1 MKKYFG
7 FTILLFFTTN
17 LFAFHS
23 KDSILYCPKS
33 PFLQD
38 FMERK
43 GTVYPIFIH
52 ANSFLKPTD
61 SSHIQKPQILLKNAN
76 SIFITFAGSARIY
89 QLIGERTSDYVF
101 ERIDKS
107 PNLNFNIG
115 AYYFFYKEE
124 LYSYSGYGFW
134 KNNGIMKI
142 FNQKDQEWDIIAM
155 QKEIYPQ
162 LFPFG
167 NSWIDEKKG
176 RLYVPYQSKINA
188 GIIGNEHITGVIDR
202 DAHVLDLQK
211 WEWKETGKVTNDFF
225 SLFNKT
231 SFLVNTPRG
240 QLFGGQNGVFLADHN
255 KNEILQNTT
264 QGLIQYMIQ
273 IRSDDATYFYNDH
286 IYHYNPT
293 NGAYDSINID
303 FKVFT
308 PTSMKVTETNSGV
321 FLWAISL
328 MFPLFFVGYL
338 YWERNNQSP
347 LPRSVNSI
355 PTKPF
360 QINFTDPEKS
370 LLSLLLA
377 KTKTGK
383 RASVAEVNYVLGLK
397 DKQTGMQKKV
407 RSDIFNSIQEKY
419 MFLDNKI
426 ASPIKIYKSDSDK
439 RFLEFALE
447 PSCLEIIE
455 NHIA

>member
-1 MKKYFG
+1 
-7 FTILLFFTTN
+7 
-17 LFAFHS
+17 
-23 KDSILYCPKS
+23 
-33 PFLQD
+33 
-38 FMERK
+38 
-43 GTVYPIFIH
+43 
-52 ANSFLKPTD
+52 
-61 SSHIQKPQILLKNAN
+61 
-76 SIFITFAGSARIY
+76 
-89 QLIGERTSDYVF
+89 
-101 ERIDKS
+101 
-107 PNLNFNIG
+107 
-115 AYYFFYKEE
+115 
-124 LYSYSGYGFW
+124 
-134 KNNGIMKI
+134 
-142 FNQKDQEWDIIAM
+142 M